1 MRHYAAK
8 LILIAESR
16 YDFTEKRTPF
26 KVFWLWRRRS
36 EADDARAGTY
46 TAGHGMTDTIGYD
59 EAKTVD
65 AGVTNSVVDYAVHAY
80 VWYRG
85 MDEYGGASVTQ
96 VKNICCLG
104 YEDIYG
110 HKSDC
115 MDGVDLPNDT
125 GNGGKWRIR
134 MPDGTFRRVKGV
146 TKSDW
151 WIGAVAHGKYM
162 DVVPVGSVSG
172 SSTTRYTDQYTYG
185 GMSRVITRGGST
197 ASATGGVSR
206 AIALYDASH
215 SNAGIGSRLAFRGK
229 LIRAQ
234 GVAAY
239 KAISEAA

>member
-1 MRHYAAK
+1 MRQYAAK

-65 AGVTNSVVDYAVHAY
+65 AGVTNCVVDYAVHAY

-125 GNGGKWRIR
+125 GNGGKWRVR
-134 MPDGTFRRVKGV
+134 MPDGHGAETAGKRNPDGRLREYKYAREIAQAVVDRLSTDGFYILR
-146 TKSDW
+146 KSQCAACLTENMFQDNMKD
-151 WIGAVAHGKYM
+151 VAWLLSAEGRESIVRLHVDGIK
-162 DVVPVGSVSG
+162 
-172 SSTTRYTDQYTYG
+172 RYIEKIK
-185 GMSRVITRGGST
+185 R
-197 ASATGGVSR
+197 
-206 AIALYDASH
+206 
-215 SNAGIGSRLAFRGK
+215 
-229 LIRAQ
+229 
-234 GVAAY
+234 
-239 KAISEAA
+239 